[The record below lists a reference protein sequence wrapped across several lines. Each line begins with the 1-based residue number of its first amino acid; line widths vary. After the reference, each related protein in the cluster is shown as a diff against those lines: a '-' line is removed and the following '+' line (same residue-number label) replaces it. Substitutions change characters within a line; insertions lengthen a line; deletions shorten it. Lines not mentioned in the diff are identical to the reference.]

1 MIRFGSGDDAPA
13 DHRTA
18 TRFRLPGDPT
28 LVRADDWWN
37 DKIPHL
43 IAIAA
48 IGLTDLDWTAAEG
61 VITLALF
68 LVSAIGVAAFGHVV
82 NDLADI
88 EADRA
93 AGKPNRMGSLSRT
106 ARSALLAGCL
116 LVGLL
121 PWIAL
126 PRSATA
132 LSLLGAEVA
141 LLVAYSVP
149 PVRLK
154 SRAAAGALTDA
165 LYAYS
170 LPMALTV
177 VVFTTDDRSYRV
189 VAAVGVLGLLVGIR
203 GIVWHQVHDQD
214 NDRAGGVRTLV
225 TRFGERRALAV
236 VDLLAP
242 VELVVLG
249 ALTIVASIVADAPI
263 IAISSALYVPWRLFQ
278 LHYVWSSPLARSRSG
293 AHGARSK
300 LLGYGLSMGL
310 MERWLP
316 VIALVVLSWREPWW
330 WLVTIAF
337 LLSFRSAVSE
347 LVADVP
353 RLMDGI
359 ARLLAEPTVRRTAR
373 QVRAER
379 AAAAAAAA
387 AARPQDRSEDPA
399 VPGRWVFVLCGTA
412 VHTGALRT
420 AVRHLAPLTARE
432 IWVLTDCSRNEQPID
447 ETGLTHVVDVRAPA
461 HLDDHQ
467 AAIWLKTSV
476 HHHLP
481 TGTWCYLDTDLIA
494 IAGGVDELFE
504 HRAGPVAFAAD
515 MPLAVNTVDHFS
527 PFAMTC
533 GCLERGLL
541 RCDHL
546 RRQLS
551 SRLDVEVPAD
561 WCHWN
566 GGVFAFGPEGHE
578 LLDRWHRLAIES
590 FDWPEWR
597 TRDQGALIATAWLL
611 GLQDLPRL
619 PAEFN
624 FIVADPWN
632 NDVYLDRRRGWSLGP
647 EGPWVAPRMLHL
659 FQSGLDEPDWDLG
672 RDVEVPILRRT
683 LQIERVAEFAD
694 WRSQRYWDARIRIG
708 NASRGA
714 YWTVRKGIE
723 FVWARLRR
731 TIRRLHPRRVVAAVR
746 RRTDRGTGP
755 ENLKER

>member
-1 MIRFGSGDDAPA
+1 MIRFSTGDEAA
-13 DHRTA
+13 TERSAA
-18 TRFRLPGDPT
+18 TRFLLPGDPT

-48 IGLTDLDWTAAEG
+48 IGLTSRGWTVVEG
-61 VITLALF
+61 IVTLVLF

-93 AGKPNRMGSLSRT
+93 AGKPNRIGSLSTT
-106 ARSALLAGCL
+106 ARTLLLGGCL
-116 LVGLL
+116 LTGLL

-126 PRSATA
+126 PRSVVA
-132 LSLLGAEVA
+132 LSLLGAEVV

-154 SRAAAGALTDA
+154 TRAAAGALADA
-165 LYAYS
+165 SYAYS
-170 LPMALTV
+170 LPMALAV
-177 VVFTTDDRSYRV
+177 VVFTTDDRPGWV
-189 VAAVGVLGLLVGIR
+189 LVAVGVLGVLVGVR
-203 GIVWHQVHDQD
+203 GIVWHQVLDQA

-236 VDLLAP
+236 VDVLAP
-242 VELVVLG
+242 VELVALG
-249 ALTIVASIVADAPI
+249 ALTIVVSIAADAPI

-293 AHGARSK
+293 AHGARSR
-300 LLGYGLSMGL
+300 LLGYGVSMGL

-330 WLVTIAF
+330 WLVTIAY

-347 LVADVP
+347 LVTDVP
-353 RLMDGI
+353 RLVDG
-359 ARLLAEPTVRRTAR
+359 AVRLVAEPAVRRTAR

-379 AAAAAAAA
+379 TAAAAVVH
-387 AARPQDRSEDPA
+387 PQDPGEGAPTA
-399 VPGRWVFVLCGTA
+399 GRWVFVLCGSV

-420 AVRHLAPLTARE
+420 AVRHLAPLTDRE
-432 IWVLTDCSRNEQPID
+432 IWVLTDRSRNEQAID
-447 ETGLTHVVDVRAPA
+447 ETGVTRVVDVRAPA

-476 HHHLP
+476 HRHLP
-481 TGTWCYLDTDLIA
+481 TGTWCYLDTDIIA
-494 IAGGVDELFE
+494 IAPGVDELFE
-504 HRAGPVAFAAD
+504 HRSGPVAFAAD

-533 GCLERGLL
+533 GCLDRGLL

-566 GGVFAFGPEGHE
+566 GGVFTFGPEGHE
-578 LLDRWHRLAIES
+578 LLERWHALAIES

-632 NDVYLDRRRGWSLGP
+632 NDVYLDRQRGWSLGP
-647 EGPWVAPRMLHL
+647 DGPWVAPRMLHL
-659 FQSGLDEPDWDLG
+659 FQSGLEEPAWDLG
-672 RDVEVPILRRT
+672 RDVEVPIIRRT

-694 WRSQRYWDARIRIG
+694 WRSQRYWDVRIRVG
-708 NASRGA
+708 NARRAA
-714 YWTVRKGIE
+714 YWTVRKGVE
-723 FVWARLRR
+723 HVWARLRR
-731 TIRRLHPRRVVAAVR
+731 TVRRLHPRRIVAAIR
-746 RRTDRGTGP
+746 RRTGRGTGP
-755 ENLKER
+755 ENHTER

>member
-1 MIRFGSGDDAPA
+1 MIRFGVRDEAPT
-13 DHRTA
+13 DPSTTA
-18 TRFRLPGDPT
+18 RFRLPGDPT

-48 IGLTDLDWTAAEG
+48 IGLTTRGWSAAEG
-61 VITLALF
+61 VLALVLF
-68 LVSAIGVAAFGHVV
+68 LLSAIGVAAFGHVV

-88 EADRA
+88 EADHA
-93 AGKPNRMGSLSRT
+93 AGKPNRTGSLSRT
-106 ARSALLAGCL
+106 ARTLLPAGCL
-116 LVGLL
+116 LIGLL

-126 PRSATA
+126 PRSVVA
-132 LSLLGAEVA
+132 LSLLAAEVV

-154 SRAAAGALTDA
+154 TRAAAGALADA

-170 LPMALTV
+170 LPMALAV
-177 VVFTTDDRSYRV
+177 VVFTTDERPV
-189 VAAVGVLGLLVGIR
+189 WVLAAVGVLGLLVGLR
-203 GIVWHQVHDQD
+203 GIVWHQVLDQD
-214 NDRAGGVRTLV
+214 NDRAGGVHTLV
-225 TRFGERRALAV
+225 TRFGERRALTV

-242 VELVVLG
+242 VELAVLG
-249 ALTIVASIVADAPI
+249 ALTIVASSVADAPV

-278 LHYVWSSPLARSRSG
+278 LRYLWSSPLTRSG
-293 AHGARSK
+293 SGARGVRSK

-316 VIALVVLSWREPWW
+316 VVALTVLSWREPWW
-330 WLVTIAF
+330 WLVTIGY

-353 RLMDGI
+353 RLMDGV

-379 AAAAAAAA
+379 TTAAA
-387 AARPQDRSEDPA
+387 AARPQNRGGDPTA
-399 VPGRWVFVLCGTA
+399 HGRWVFVLCGTA

-432 IWVLTDCSRNEQPID
+432 IWVLTDRSRNQEPVD
-447 ETGLTHVVDVRAPA
+447 ETGVTRVVDVRAPA

-476 HHHLP
+476 HRHMP
-481 TGTWCYLDTDLIA
+481 TGTWCYLDTDIIA
-494 IAGGVDELFE
+494 IAPGVDELFE

-546 RRQLS
+546 RRQLA
-551 SRLDVEVPAD
+551 SRLEVEVPAD

-578 LLDRWHRLAIES
+578 LLERWHALATES

-611 GLQDLPRL
+611 ELQDLPRL

-647 EGPWVAPRMLHL
+647 DGPWVAPRMLHL

-694 WRSQRYWDARIRIG
+694 WRSQRYWDVRIRVG
-708 NASRGA
+708 NASRST
-714 YWTVRKGIE
+714 YWAVRKAIE
-723 FVWARLRR
+723 SVGAQLRR
-731 TIRRLHPRRVVAAVR
+731 TLRRLRPRRIIASVR
-746 RRTDRGTGP
+746 RRTGRGTGP
-755 ENLKER
+755 EDLTER